1 MEGVTDQ
8 PSGQLSEQPQRSP
21 PPSPSFQSEP
31 AKVPAVFLAMQQE
44 KLAAEKAAQ
53 VPFHSFSVATAAAHT
68 GTVTADSVG
77 WRRLV
82 PRIGLIGFALNHV
95 DLLSGEG
102 SSRCGRGYARCG
114 GSCQAT
120 RANEAL
126 HQESRLCGL
135 EVEQADLR
143 RR

>member
-68 GTVTADSVG
+68 VPLQPTLLVGVDSC
-77 WRRLV
+77 L
-82 PRIGLIGFALNHV
+82 AL
-95 DLLSGEG
+95 
-102 SSRCGRGYARCG
+102 A
-114 GSCQAT
+114 
-120 RANEAL
+120 
-126 HQESRLCGL
+126 
-135 EVEQADLR
+135 
-143 RR
+143 